1 MLIDWHVHINDP
13 KYMGPPYWQNP
24 VPMTLEH
31 ALAAHELASLDRTV
45 ISNAVHYLRFCKTTK
60 EVVAALESSNRY
72 LAKCRDQHPEKFVA
86 MATCVPGGG
95 DESLKELERAVK
107 QDDARAVIINSSHHG
122 HYPDEDAA
130 RPFFK
135 LVTDLDIPVF
145 IHPGDA
151 TTPAMADYR
160 LASSVGRP
168 ADNCLSLARLI
179 VRGIFEQF
187 PNLKLVGSHLGG
199 GICEVIGRM
208 NYAYDHL
215 DFSVF
220 LGSYEPMLIKHSPSH
235 YLKMMYLDSA
245 CYWPA
250 AAECALKSVGEDH
263 FLFGTDSAADGSTE
277 DAGIQYDE
285 PDRHDVPTIRQGDG
299 RQCGAPAQVEL
310 SATRSAAAR
319 R

>member
-1 MLIDWHVHINDP
+1 M
-13 KYMGPPYWQNP
+13 
-24 VPMTLEH
+24 E
-31 ALAAHELASLDRTV
+31 
-45 ISNAVHYLRFCKTTK
+45 TTK
-60 EVVAALESSNRY
+60 ETVAALESSNRH
-72 LAKCRDQHPEKFVA
+72 LAKCRDLYPDKFVA

-95 DESLKELERAVK
+95 DECLKELERAVK
-107 QDDARAVIINSSHHG
+107 EDDARAVIINSSHHG

-187 PNLKLVGSHLGG
+187 PSLKLVGSHLGG
-199 GICEVIGRM
+199 GICDVIGRM
-208 NYAYDHL
+208 NYAYEHL

-220 LGSYEPMLIKHSPSH
+220 LGSYEPMLIRHPPSH

-245 CYWPA
+245 CYWAPA
-250 AAECALKSVGEDH
+250 AACALASVGEDH
-263 FLFGTDSAADGSTE
+263 FLFGTDS
-277 DAGIQYDE
+277 
-285 PDRHDVPTIRQGDG
+285 PPMVPLKMQGLRMMDDIG
-299 RQCGAPAQVEL
+299 MTPAQYEKVMGGN
-310 SATRSAAAR
+310 AAR
-319 R
+319 LLKLN

>member
-13 KYMGPPYWQNP
+13 KYMGPPHWKHP
-24 VPMTLEH
+24 VPMTLEN
-31 ALAAHELASLDRTV
+31 ALDAHRLIGLDRTV
-45 ISNAVHYLRFCKTTK
+45 ISNAVHYIRHMENPKDVLT
-60 EVVAALESSNRY
+60 ALESSNRY
-72 LAKCRDQHPEKFVA
+72 LAKCRDLHPDKFVC
-86 MATCVPGGG
+86 MATAVPDAG
-95 DESLKELERAVK
+95 DAMLKELERAVK

-122 HYPDEDAA
+122 KYPDADAA

-187 PNLKLVGSHLGG
+187 PTVKIVGSHLGG
-199 GICEVIGRM
+199 GICDVIGRM
-208 NYAYDHL
+208 DYAYELL

-220 LGSYEPMLIKHSPSH
+220 LGPYEPMLIKKKPSE
-235 YLKMMYLDSA
+235 YMKMMYFDSA
-245 CYWPA
+245 CYWAPA
-250 AAECALKSVGEDH
+250 AKSALESIGEDH
-263 FLFGTDSAADGSTE
+263 FMFGTDSPPMVPLKQKGFDMMKQLCMNE
-277 DAGIQYDE
+277 RQYAK
-285 PDRHDVPTIRQGDG
+285 VMGG
-299 RQCGAPAQVEL
+299 N
-310 SATRSAAAR
+310 AAR
-319 R
+319 LLKLV

>member
-1 MLIDWHVHINDP
+1 VLIDWHVHITDP
-13 KYMGPPYWQNP
+13 KFLGPPWWSHT
-24 VPMTLEH
+24 VPMTPQDALDAH
-31 ALAAHELASLDRTV
+31 ALIGLDRTV
-45 ISNAVHYLRFCKTTK
+45 ISNAVHYIRHMKTK
-60 EVVAALESSNRY
+60 EETLAAIESSNRY
-72 LAKCRDQHPEKFVA
+72 LAKCRDQHPDKFIV
-86 MATCVPGGG
+86 MATCVPNGG
-95 DESLKELERAVK
+95 DAFLKELERAVK
-107 QDDARAVIINSSHHG
+107 EDDARAVIINSSHHG

-187 PNLKLVGSHLGG
+187 PTLKLVGSHLGG
-199 GICEVIGRM
+199 GICEVIGRLD
-208 NYAYDHL
+208 YAYDLL

-235 YLKMMYLDSA
+235 YLKKMYLDSA
-245 CYWPA
+245 CYAAP
-250 AAECALKSVGEDH
+250 AAECALKTVGADN
-263 FLFGTDSAADGSTE
+263 FMFGTDSPPMVPLKQKGFEMMSQIGMTPE
-277 DAGIQYDE
+277 QYGK
-285 PDRHDVPTIRQGDG
+285 VMGG
-299 RQCGAPAQVEL
+299 N
-310 SATRSAAAR
+310 AAR
-319 R
+319 LLKLN